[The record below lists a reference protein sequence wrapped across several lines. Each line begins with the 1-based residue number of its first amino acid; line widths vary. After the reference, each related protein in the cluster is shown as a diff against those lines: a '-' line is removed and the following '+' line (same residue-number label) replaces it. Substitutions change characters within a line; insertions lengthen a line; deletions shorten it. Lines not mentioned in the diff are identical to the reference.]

1 MRFLTR
7 LLAASALAVACVG
20 TATAATDNGKLIKS
34 VSVTINSSNEFHF
47 TVKPTSV
54 GRGIVTF
61 TITNN
66 GNLPHDF
73 KVCSSNKGGTANTCN
88 GKGTKQISPKAKGKL
103 VVTFL
108 RSGKYEYLCTL
119 PGHAAAGM
127 KGILT
132 VS

>member
-7 LLAASALAVACVG
+7 LLATSALAVACVG
-20 TATAATDNGKLIKS
+20 TATAATDNGKASS
-34 VSVTINSSNEFHF
+34 VSVTINSSTEFHF
-47 TVKPTSV
+47 TVKPTKVS
-54 GRGIVTF
+54 RGVVTF
-61 TITNN
+61 KITNN

-73 KVCSSNKGGTANTCN
+73 KVCSSNKGGTATSCN
-88 GKGTKQISPKAKGKL
+88 GKGTKQISPKATGKL
-103 VVTFL
+103 VVTFV
-108 RSGKYEYLCTL
+108 RAGKYEYLCTL